1 MEKYLRLLNPKTTN
15 YESTGGGN
23 YGALTTQDVCIA
35 ISFAKLSTIQSH
47 LVNLYALSQNSID
60 QIKLSTKV
68 IHIELNQSNES
79 NLNKDHE
86 ISLFIALVE
95 MCKVPA
101 DYKSSV
107 RNRAVIGG
115 VSKDRVQRNLNRIIN
130 HYKDMLNDEIKRA
143 FSKIEYQIDKN
154 NS

>member
-35 ISFAKLSTIQSH
+35 ISYAKLSTIQSH

-68 IHIELNQSNES
+68 IHTELNQTNES
-79 NLNKDHE
+79 NLNEDHE

-130 HYKDMLNDEIKRA
+130 HYKDMLNDEIERA
-143 FSKIEYQIDKN
+143 FSKVEYQINKN

>member
-15 YESTGGGN
+15 YESTGSGN

-35 ISFAKLSTIQSH
+35 ISYAKLSTIQAH

-68 IHIELNQSNES
+68 IHTELNQRNDPNSTG
-79 NLNKDHE
+79 DHE

-95 MCKVPA
+95 ICRVPA
-101 DYKSSV
+101 NYKSSV

-115 VSKDRVQRNLNRIIN
+115 VSKDRVQRNLNKIIN
-130 HYKDMLNDEIKRA
+130 NYKSMLNDEIERA
-143 FSKIEYQIDKN
+143 FSNIEYQIDRN
-154 NS
+154 RS